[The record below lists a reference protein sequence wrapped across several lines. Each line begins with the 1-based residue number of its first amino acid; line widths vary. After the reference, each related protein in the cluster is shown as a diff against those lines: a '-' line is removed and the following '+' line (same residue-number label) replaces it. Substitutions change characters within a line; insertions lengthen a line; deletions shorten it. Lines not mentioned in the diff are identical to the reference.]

1 MLPSR
6 QPRDEGWYIQISA
19 TSISRILLADHVLEA
34 GRTCLSYCMARQG
47 CKDMLKHKK
56 YMRHEPRKLARH
68 PIHLRKFGLFGVS
81 EYLRNEDKS
90 YIAISIP
97 ANP

>member
-1 MLPSR
+1 
-6 QPRDEGWYIQISA
+6 
-19 TSISRILLADHVLEA
+19 
-34 GRTCLSYCMARQG
+34 
-47 CKDMLKHKK
+47 MLKHKK